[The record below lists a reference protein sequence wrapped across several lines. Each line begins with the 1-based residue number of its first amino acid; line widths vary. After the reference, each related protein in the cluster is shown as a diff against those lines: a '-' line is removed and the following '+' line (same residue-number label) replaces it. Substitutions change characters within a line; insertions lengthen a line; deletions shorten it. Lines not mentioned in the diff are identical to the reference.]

1 MIKEY
6 LKITKLIFLEYSIK
20 HYNYDKDDK
29 HNNSSDNNKES
40 SKIFE
45 FISYWEF
52 MYEFSIQIYLHK
64 LINVN

>member
-45 FISYWEF
+45 FISY
-52 MYEFSIQIYLHK
+52 
-64 LINVN
+64 